1 MSYDPERRK
10 PLAFVDQPRDS
21 TSDRLA
27 EQPNQPPEPDAHDA
41 RQVVTPARPAPLLSG
56 NRLLLLIAGM
66 AFLVAIGVLTN

>member
-10 PLAFVDQPRDS
+10 PVAFVDRPADS
-21 TSDRLA
+21 ASDRSP
-27 EQPNQPPEPDAHDA
+27 EQLNQLPEPDAYHA
-41 RQVVTPARPAPLLSG
+41 RQVVTPARRAPLLSR